1 MEKPVN
7 DASVSIGA
15 PEKRHHIG
23 EIPPKELGN
32 TQEVVGDVEKREY
45 LSGVQLWLVL
55 ASVTLVACVML
66 LDMSII
72 VTASSSKSAI
82 CHLPLCKPLTSCD
95 QAIPQITN
103 DFHSLGDVGWY
114 GSAFLLAN
122 CALQPLAGRLYTLTS
137 YKV

>member
-7 DASVSIGA
+7 DASVPIGA
-15 PEKRHHIG
+15 PEKRDHID

-32 TQEVVGDVEKREY
+32 TQEVVEDVEKREY

-55 ASVTLVACVML
+55 ASVTLVAFVML

-82 CHLPLCKPLTSCD
+82 CH
-95 QAIPQITN
+95 IV
-103 DFHSLGDVGWY
+103 SL
-114 GSAFLLAN
+114 
-122 CALQPLAGRLYTLTS
+122 
-137 YKV
+137 